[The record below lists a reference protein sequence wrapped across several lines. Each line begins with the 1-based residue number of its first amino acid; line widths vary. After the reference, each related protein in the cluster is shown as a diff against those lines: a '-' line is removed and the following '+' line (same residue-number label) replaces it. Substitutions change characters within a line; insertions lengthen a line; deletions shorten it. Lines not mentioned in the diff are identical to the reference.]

1 MRQAKRQLLDEQF
14 HAQFPEVEQPLAA
27 GSSSAAN
34 PDFLAGVAAPTITGL
49 PPSPARPLFPQLDV
63 EIVRKTLPF
72 LQDLPD
78 DYLRAHSYDQLVAA
92 NATLAKMEDKSAS
105 AAIGKRL
112 TANYNELKAKPIKV
126 EAGWDDCI
134 SLLHEARFLPGF
146 VCTLARMWER
156 AQEVVPDSGLRP
168 LCCYDLVSV
177 GLNTCVSTKGWVELH
192 DPGSLSISIKFF
204 LPTNVCLA
212 DRASSRTKLSELL
225 TIEDQLVEPSSIK
238 ELRQGLLAASV
249 AQRLVTPWNFSITA
263 ILGFLTSTDFCQ
275 NQLVGQKNQP
285 ALLRE
290 FIDLILHINA
300 SNWKVK
306 RSFLTATD
314 IQGHWNSFTLQK
326 GIFPPAPGQAY
337 KSEAGGQS
345 KRFDSSP
352 SKSNPKVQLA
362 SGYRNICIRYN
373 LPGGCPSKAKD
384 SCEVGK
390 PPNKYVLQHLCLQPK
405 GGGACLGAHSA
416 TEHASLASGGN

>member
-1 MRQAKRQLLDEQF
+1 
-14 HAQFPEVEQPLAA
+14 VEP
-27 GSSSAAN
+27 
-34 PDFLAGVAAPTITGL
+34 
-49 PPSPARPLFPQLDV
+49 
-63 EIVRKTLPF
+63 
-72 LQDLPD
+72 
-78 DYLRAHSYDQLVAA
+78 
-92 NATLAKMEDKSAS
+92 
-105 AAIGKRL
+105 
-112 TANYNELKAKPIKV
+112 
-126 EAGWDDCI
+126 
-134 SLLHEARFLPGF
+134 
-146 VCTLARMWER
+146 
-156 AQEVVPDSGLRP
+156 
-168 LCCYDLVSV
+168 
-177 GLNTCVSTKGWVELH
+177 H

-204 LPTNVCLA
+204 LPTNACLA

-238 ELRQGLLAASV
+238 ELRQGLLAAAI

-337 KSEAGGQS
+337 RSEAGGQP

-362 SGYRNICIRYN
+362 SGYRNVCIRYN

-416 TEHASLASGGN
+416 TEHALLASGGN